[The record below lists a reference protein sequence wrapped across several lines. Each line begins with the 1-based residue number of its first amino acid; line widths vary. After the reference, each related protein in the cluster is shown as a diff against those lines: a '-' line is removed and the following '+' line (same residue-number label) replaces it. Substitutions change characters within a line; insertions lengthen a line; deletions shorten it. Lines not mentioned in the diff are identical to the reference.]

1 VVLLEGGFAW
11 LPPLMWRLDRS
22 WQRLHEELPH
32 LTQPPSAYI
41 RQHMYFSTQPM
52 EEPEARKHL
61 FDIVEWIGWDK
72 LLFASDYPH
81 WDYDEPA
88 RALPLAIDP
97 AQRTKLFIGNA
108 KAVYRI

>member
-1 VVLLEGGFAW
+1 
-11 LPPLMWRLDRS
+11 
-22 WQRLHEELPH
+22 
-32 LTQPPSAYI
+32 
-41 RQHMYFSTQPM
+41 M

-88 RALPLAIDP
+88 RALPLTIDP